1 MTVLNNHMTNFE
13 FNKMSKHDFTE
24 KLYIEN
30 LKAIQC
36 MIKNVSL
43 Y

>member
-1 MTVLNNHMTNFE
+1 MTVLNNRMTNFG
-13 FNKMSKHDFTE
+13 FNEMSKHDFTE
-24 KLYIEN
+24 KNIEN

-36 MIKNVSL
+36 IIKNVSH